1 MTQFTIENGTRQ
13 VVVTN
18 QDGRF
23 SARLYVNSGETAT
36 LQSWKGKTE
45 AGAHKWATKHLGGT
59 ISNAEVRQEM
69 LSVHAKAEAAG
80 VDGETLDRIRLATEF
95 FTNPAFK
102 AAMTQKVWEARA

>member
-18 QDGRF
+18 QEGRF
-23 SARLYVNSGETAT
+23 SGRLYVNSGETAT
-36 LQSWKGKTE
+36 LQSWKGKSE
-45 AGAHKWATKHLGGT
+45 AGARKWASKVLGDT
-59 ISNAEVRQEM
+59 IANAEVRKEM

-95 FTNPAFK
+95 FTNPEFR
-102 AAMTQKVWEARA
+102 AAMTQRVWEARA